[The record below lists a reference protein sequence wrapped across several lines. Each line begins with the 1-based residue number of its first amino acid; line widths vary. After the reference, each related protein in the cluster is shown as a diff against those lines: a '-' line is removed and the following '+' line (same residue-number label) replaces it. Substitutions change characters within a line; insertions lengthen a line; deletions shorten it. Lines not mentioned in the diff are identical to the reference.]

1 MNKIEENYLKKC
13 QKAQQKRFGGNKT
26 VTDQLLKWQKP
37 KHCTEIVKAWRRG
50 FTSAVKEEKDE
61 CTISSIFFLLHSTAE
76 SSDGDGKDLFLP
88 HIVFLSCFVIIFFVS
103 LGCIFFLRP
112 LCFIQLLLRFM
123 CFCSCFSYNFR
134 CFLKQFDLLG
144 PPYKA
149 IAWKSYKKQIFLYV
163 YLQ

>member
-1 MNKIEENYLKKC
+1 MSKSTTEAFWGKQNCDGPAPEVTETKTLHWDSEGMKERIHQCCEEGKRWMHNLFHLFPPSQHCWILRWRWKRWKILC
-13 QKAQQKRFGGNKT
+13 I
-26 VTDQLLKWQKP
+26 
-37 KHCTEIVKAWRRG
+37 H
-50 FTSAVKEEKDE
+50 
-61 CTISSIFFLLHSTAE
+61 
-76 SSDGDGKDLFLP
+76 LFLP